1 MVRLVPRIELNV
13 VTGFL
18 GSGKTTLLKNFLGSQ
33 SAETTVVIIN
43 EFGRESIDD
52 HLTLHLRSEIRT
64 IADGC
69 LCCTVLDDL
78 RATLLDILA
87 RRARGEFAALER
99 IVIET
104 SGLAEPAPIFATVLE
119 DENLNEYLQIGPCVA
134 TFDALEGADSASRFE
149 EAAAQLASADRIA
162 ITKLDL
168 VDDAAGERVRQH
180 VRTLNPSCD
189 IVDEVVPQRLFDH
202 ANVSRRTTRPSSEKT
217 LPSHRHSHGVTS
229 FSIAVAEPLDWATFS
244 VWLTALLNRHGQR
257 ILRFK
262 SVLVSPSDRSRLTV
276 QGVRHRV
283 YPPTHLPALSTDD
296 DGKSR
301 LVFITQ
307 GIDETVVRD
316 SLKRFSDYSSGAF
329 APLINA

>member
-18 GSGKTTLLKNFLGSQ
+18 GSGKTTLLKSFLASQ
-33 SAETTVVIIN
+33 SAETTLVIIN

-52 HLTLHLRSEIRT
+52 HLTLHLKSEIKT

-78 RATLLDILA
+78 RLTLLDILA
-87 RRARGEFAALER
+87 RRARGEFGGLER

-104 SGLAEPAPIFATVLE
+104 SGLAEPAPILATVLE

-134 TFDALEGADSASRFE
+134 TFDSLEGAESAGRFE
-149 EAAAQLASADRIA
+149 EAAAQLAAADRIV

-168 VDDAAGERVRQH
+168 VDDISAEQVRQS
-180 VRTLNPSCD
+180 VRKLNPSCD
-189 IVDEVVPQRLFDH
+189 IVDEVIPHLLFDH
-202 ANVSRRTTRPSSEKT
+202 TNTVRRSNQVPGERS
-217 LPSHRHSHGVTS
+217 LPSHRHSHGVSS
-229 FSIAVAEPLDWATFS
+229 FSIAVSDPLDWATFS

-262 SVLVSPSDRSRLTV
+262 SVLVSPSDGSRLTV

-283 YPPTHLPALSTDD
+283 YPPTHLPALGEND

-307 GIDETVVRD
+307 GIEESLVRD
-316 SLKRFSDYSSGAF
+316 SLRRFSDYSRSAF
-329 APLINA
+329 APLVNA

>member
-18 GSGKTTLLKNFLGSQ
+18 GSGKTTLLKSFLASQ
-33 SAETTVVIIN
+33 SAESTLVIIN

-52 HLTLHLRSEIRT
+52 HLTLHLRSEIKT

-69 LCCTVLDDL
+69 LCCTVLDEL
-78 RATLLDILA
+78 RSTLLDILA
-87 RRARGEFAALER
+87 RRARGEFAGLER

-104 SGLAEPAPIFATVLE
+104 SGLAEPAPILATVLE

-134 TFDALEGADSASRFE
+134 TFDALEGVESASRFK
-149 EAAAQLASADRIA
+149 EAAAQLAAADRIV

-168 VDDAAGERVRQH
+168 IENASAEQVKQSARE
-180 VRTLNPSCD
+180 LNPSCD
-189 IVDEVVPQRLFDH
+189 IVDEVVPQMLFDH
-202 ANVSRRTTRPSSEKT
+202 ANTVRRSNQELGDRS
-217 LPSHRHSHGVTS
+217 LPSHRHSHGVSS
-229 FSIAVAEPLDWATFS
+229 FSIAVSEPLDWATFS

-262 SVLVSPSDRSRLTV
+262 SVLISPSDGSRLTV

-283 YPPTHLPALSTDD
+283 YPPTHLPALNAGD

-307 GIDETVVRD
+307 GIEEEVVKD
-316 SLKRFSDYSSGAF
+316 SLRRFSQYSRSAF
-329 APLINA
+329 APLIDA

>member
-18 GSGKTTLLKNFLGSQ
+18 GSGKTTLLKRFLASQ
-33 SAETTVVIIN
+33 SAGTTLVIIN

-52 HLTLHLRSEIRT
+52 HLTLHLMSEIKT

-78 RATLLDILA
+78 RLTLLDILS
-87 RRARGEFAALER
+87 RRARGEFANLQR

-104 SGLAEPAPIFATVLE
+104 SGLAEPAPVLATVLE
-119 DENLNEYLQIGPCVA
+119 DENLNEYLRIGPCVA
-134 TFDALEGADSASRFE
+134 TFDALEGAESASRFE
-149 EAAAQLASADRIA
+149 EAAAQLAAADRIV

-168 VDDAAGERVRQH
+168 MDELAAEQVRQSA
-180 VRTLNPSCD
+180 RRLNPSCD
-189 IVDEVVPQRLFDH
+189 MVDEVVPQWLFDP
-202 ANVSRRTTRPSSEKT
+202 ANIVRRSHPAPGERA
-217 LPSHRHSHGVTS
+217 LPSHRHSHGVSS
-229 FSIAVAEPLDWATFS
+229 FSIAVSDPLDWATFS

-262 SVLVSPSDRSRLTV
+262 SVLVSPSDGSRLTV

-283 YPPTHLPALSTDD
+283 YPPTHLPAIGAGD
-296 DGKSR
+296 DGRSR

-307 GIDETVVRD
+307 GIGESVVRD
-316 SLKRFSDYSSGAF
+316 SLRRFSAYSRGAF
-329 APLINA
+329 APLLGA